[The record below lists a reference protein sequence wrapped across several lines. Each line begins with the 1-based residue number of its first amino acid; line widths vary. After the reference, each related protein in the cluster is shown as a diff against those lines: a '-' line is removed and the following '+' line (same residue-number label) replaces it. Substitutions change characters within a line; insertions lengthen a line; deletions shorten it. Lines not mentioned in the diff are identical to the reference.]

1 MQDETL
7 ISGTDAHSSTPSV
20 SMFDS
25 CNVCWRQINPSTG
38 NGAIYN
44 SRGKFTGGNYLCFST
59 PVNVSAN
66 DGYTDHYS
74 PSEITCGDDLARI
87 CWVGTAYQGPIW
99 GYVTKV
105 VFGEPDITYRWT
117 FGTNATAS
125 PSINQTD
132 NGSGYALAWSE
143 NDGSYTTHYVT
154 HTLSNPQPL
163 SSHGYDVQLCNGPA
177 MSSMKALTFKS
188 TTAPY
193 TFETSNGIGTPLQ
206 KVASAAGHI
215 GREGNIGI
223 REAEFH
229 FGFADIEADNKQIDF
244 VPVDVNKPLPGV
256 SDLSA
261 LLESKPFSLGDN
273 SSFTYSVEYGYTDS
287 TKAIAA
293 FAENEYLNFKL
304 ELADATTGEILGNFD
319 NVRFDNTNAV
329 QYKNI
334 SYSVNTTG
342 IGRRNVKLRLIVTTN
357 CPNPKLT
364 LNQIYSENMIL
375 SKRAFQQISYKG
387 NTAVKNYA
395 LSQNFPNPFNPSTMI
410 SYQLPAGG
418 HVLLRVYDILGK
430 EVMCLVNEDQG
441 AGAHQVEFNASKLS
455 SGIYLY
461 KLECNGFTLVKK
473 MSFTK

>member
-1 MQDETL
+1 
-7 ISGTDAHSSTPSV
+7 
-20 SMFDS
+20 
-25 CNVCWRQINPSTG
+25 
-38 NGAIYN
+38 
-44 SRGKFTGGNYLCFST
+44 
-59 PVNVSAN
+59 
-66 DGYTDHYS
+66 
-74 PSEITCGDDLARI
+74 
-87 CWVGTAYQGPIW
+87 
-99 GYVTKV
+99 
-105 VFGEPDITYRWT
+105 
-117 FGTNATAS
+117 
-125 PSINQTD
+125 
-132 NGSGYALAWSE
+132 
-143 NDGSYTTHYVT
+143 
-154 HTLSNPQPL
+154 
-163 SSHGYDVQLCNGPA
+163 
-177 MSSMKALTFKS
+177 MKALTFKS

-342 IGRRNVKLRLIVTTN
+342 IGHRNVKLRLIVTTN

-395 LSQNFPNPFNPSTMI
+395 LSQNFPNPFNPSTSI
-410 SYQLPAGG
+410 NYQIPEAG
-418 HVLLRVYDILGK
+418 HVTLRIFDMLGREVTKLVDEEK
-430 EVMCLVNEDQG
+430 EAGSYSVVFNGAKLV
-441 AGAHQVEFNASKLS
+441 
-455 SGIYLY
+455 SGIYISQI
-461 KLECNGFTLVKK
+461 ECNNFKAIRK
-473 MSFTK
+473 MILLK